1 MYMKNEKMRL
11 NTCFLRSRSKLSDFF
26 IISRPD
32 ENCCASFVTYSCFD
46 FKRIKLNRKK
56 SKEKDKE
63 IF

>member
-46 FKRIKLNRKK
+46 FKKIKLKLKSQKK
-56 SKEKDKE
+56 
-63 IF
+63 